1 MVPQRSLAAPPFLAV
16 TERQLELLR
25 TIQRWSTNRGRMPSI
40 RELAEELDRSP
51 STIHQ
56 HLGALEKRGLIERN
70 GQSHGLRLTVAPEA
84 LELPEVG
91 AGRLVPLKGV
101 LSPGRRLER
110 SKTPYPRVSIGG
122 DTRRSDYLLQIVGE
136 RLHGE
141 GIHNGDLLLVRPGA
155 VDNQPAV
162 VEFPD
167 GTSDIRRVTT
177 LRDGG
182 LGLLPPRMHLETR
195 RGARRAEGV
204 LVQGRVVRL
213 IRRY

>member
-1 MVPQRSLAAPPFLAV
+1 LQ
-16 TERQLELLR
+16 
-25 TIQRWSTNRGRMPSI
+25 TIQRWSTTHGRMPSV
-40 RELAEELDRSP
+40 RELAHQLDRSP

-56 HLGALEKRGLIERN
+56 HLGALEKRGFIERN
-70 GQSHGLRLTVAPEA
+70 GQSHGLRLMVEPEV

-91 AGRLVPLKGV
+91 PGRLLPLKGV
-101 LSPGRRLER
+101 LSPGRHLER
-110 SKTPYPRVSIGG
+110 SQTPYPRISVGG

-155 VDNQPAV
+155 ADNQPAV

-167 GTSDIRRVTT
+167 GTCDIRRVTT

-182 LGLLPPRMHLETR
+182 LGLLPPRMHLESR

-204 LVQGRVVRL
+204 LVQGRVMRL